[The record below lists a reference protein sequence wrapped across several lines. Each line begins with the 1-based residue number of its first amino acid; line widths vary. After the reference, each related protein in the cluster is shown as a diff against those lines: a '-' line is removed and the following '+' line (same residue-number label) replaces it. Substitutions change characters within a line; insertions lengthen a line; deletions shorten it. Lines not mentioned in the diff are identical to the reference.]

1 MVTYQL
7 LFGALGLLCGIGVA
21 AGVFALVAS
30 LGMVPRMAG
39 KTSVAAY
46 VPALENGLI
55 AGGIFGCV
63 LAVFPDLPF
72 PVGTWFLGVYGLASG
87 VFSGCLSVAL
97 AEVLN
102 VFPVLFRRMGIK
114 TGLEILSLHL
124 ERLQADWFIFSVL
137 PDKRSAKVHQVTRA
151 FDLSEKV

>member
-7 LFGALGLLCGIGVA
+7 LLGALGLLCGIGVA

-46 VPALENGLI
+46 
-55 AGGIFGCV
+55 
-63 LAVFPDLPF
+63 
-72 PVGTWFLGVYGLASG
+72 VYGLASG

-114 TGLEILSLHL
+114 TGLEILITFF
-124 ERLQADWFIFSVL
+124 AFG
-137 PDKRSAKVHQVTRA
+137 KVAGGLVYFFCVAR
-151 FDLSEKV
+151 

>member
-1 MVTYQL
+1 MCLQ
-7 LFGALGLLCGIGVA
+7 
-21 AGVFALVAS
+21 
-30 LGMVPRMAG
+30 
-39 KTSVAAY
+39 
-46 VPALENGLI
+46 LENGLI

-63 LAVFPDLPF
+63 LAVFPELPF

-114 TGLEILSLHL
+114 TGLEILITFF
-124 ERLQADWFIFSVL
+124 AFG
-137 PDKRSAKVHQVTRA
+137 KVAGGLVYFFCVA
-151 FDLSEKV
+151 G

>member
-1 MVTYQL
+1 MVAYQL

-21 AGVFALVAS
+21 AGVFELVEKYEF
-30 LGMVPRMAG
+30 LTERRG
-39 KTSVAAY
+39 KGLMQGLVVEGRPVGDVITK
-46 VPALENGLI
+46 ALENGLI

-63 LAVFPDLPF
+63 LAVFPELPF

-114 TGLEILSLHL
+114 TGLEILITFF
-124 ERLQADWFIFSVL
+124 AFG
-137 PDKRSAKVHQVTRA
+137 KVAGGLVYFFCVAR
-151 FDLSEKV
+151 

>member
-7 LFGALGLLCGIGVA
+7 LLGALGLLCGIGVA

-72 PVGTWFLGVYGLASG
+72 PVGTWFLGVYG
-87 VFSGCLSVAL
+87 
-97 AEVLN
+97 
-102 VFPVLFRRMGIK
+102 PVSY
-114 TGLEILSLHL
+114 THL
-124 ERLQADWFIFSVL
+124 DVY
-137 PDKRSAKVHQVTRA
+137 KRQIPAGAPGSWKCR
-151 FDLSEKV
+151 

>member
-1 MVTYQL
+1 MVAYQL

-46 VPALENGLI
+46 VPALENALI

-63 LAVFPDLPF
+63 LAVFPELPF
-72 PVGTWFLGVYGLASG
+72 PVGTWSLGVYGLASG
-87 VFSGCLSVAL
+87 VFSVCPLHWRKCSTYFRCCF
-97 AEVLN
+97 AEWESK
-102 VFPVLFRRMGIK
+102 PVLRY
-114 TGLEILSLHL
+114 
-124 ERLQADWFIFSVL
+124 
-137 PDKRSAKVHQVTRA
+137 
-151 FDLSEKV
+151 